1 VPNHR
6 CRCDHSIRSVREFPR
21 ALLLQACN
29 HAALQLVSACD
40 AYRQG
45 TGALEGPLEKD
56 VERAAQGCWQS
67 REKSVQVRV
76 KGCRNHQRFELRS
89 PTNPCGVPT
98 VPCSQQLVQVKG
110 GLFRTKT
117 LIVEDPV
124 FSHDGEGAFG
134 AALAQW
140 QEAAEGMVAAA
151 ALELRLAE
159 ERLIHVA
166 AAAE

>member
-1 VPNHR
+1 MK
-6 CRCDHSIRSVREFPR
+6 CRFTGVIDQSRSVGERPCASLLQEYDHVVLQ
-21 ALLLQACN
+21 LLL
-29 HAALQLVSACD
+29 ACD

-45 TGALEGPLEKD
+45 MDALEGPLEKD

-76 KGCRNHQRFELRS
+76 AGCHNHHLLDLGEPWDS
-89 PTNPCGVPT
+89 VPT
-98 VPCSQQLVQVKG
+98 VTCAQQLVQVKG

-117 LIVEDPV
+117 LIVEDPE
-124 FSHDGEGAFG
+124 FSHDGEEAFG
-134 AALAQW
+134 VSLAQW